1 MELKGRGCIGVLALQ
16 DVESW
21 NGRLGNSSHVVGGLW
36 RKRTLHVSQ
45 SFDSGGLG

>member
-1 MELKGRGCIGVLALQ
+1 MEMKGRCCIQALALH
-16 DVESW
+16 VEAW

-45 SFDSGGLG
+45 SLDSGGLG